1 MPSLS
6 SKKTY
11 TYKHRG
17 KAFPTLGASLWLHD
31 RALELAGGL
40 PGIKDEGA
48 LLSALEAPIRSAG
61 GQDAYFTFFDK
72 VAALG
77 FLIARNHPFTDAN
90 KRTSLLLMKQTLE
103 WNGYYPTWSDET
115 QVMVISL
122 LGAGHLEMKGLRHA
136 LLLACELDV
145 AETTL

>member
-1 MPSLS
+1 MPLPS
-6 SKKTY
+6 SKNVY

-17 KAFPTLGASLWLHD
+17 WTFPTLGFTLNVHD

-48 LLSALEAPIRSAG
+48 LLSALEAPVRSVG
-61 GQDAYFTFFDK
+61 GEDAYFTLFEK

-77 FLIARNHPFTDAN
+77 YLVACNHPFSDAN
-90 KRTSLLLMKQTLE
+90 KRTSLLLMSQTLK
-103 WNGYYPTWSDET
+103 WNAHYPKWSAET
-115 QVMVISL
+115 RIMVMSL

-136 LLLACELDV
+136 LLLACELD
-145 AETTL
+145 AADPTF

>member
-1 MPSLS
+1 
-6 SKKTY
+6 
-11 TYKHRG
+11 
-17 KAFPTLGASLWLHD
+17 
-31 RALELAGGL
+31 L

-61 GQDAYFTFFDK
+61 SEDAYFTFFDK

-77 FLIARNHPFTDAN
+77 LLIARNHPFTDAN
-90 KRTSLLLMKQTLE
+90 KRTSLLLMSQTLE

-122 LGAGHLEMKGLRHA
+122 FGAGHLEMKGLRHA
-136 LLLACELDV
+136 LLLACELDA
-145 AETTL
+145 AELTL

>member
-1 MPSLS
+1 MPSPS
-6 SKKTY
+6 SKKPY
-11 TYKHRG
+11 THKHRG
-17 KAFPTLGASLWLHD
+17 KVYPTLGASLWLHD

-61 GQDAYFTFFDK
+61 GQDAYFTFFEK
-72 VAALG
+72 VTALG
-77 FLIARNHPFTDAN
+77 FLIARNHPFSDAN

-115 QVMVISL
+115 QVMVVSL
-122 LGAGHLEMKGLRHA
+122 LGAGHLEMTGLRHA
-136 LLLACELDV
+136 LLLACELD
-145 AETTL
+145 AADTML

>member
-17 KAFPTLGASLWLHD
+17 KAFPTLGASIWLHD
-31 RALELAGGL
+31 RALELAGEL
-40 PGIKDEGA
+40 SGIKDEGA

-61 GQDAYFTFFDK
+61 GEDTYFTFFDK

-77 FLIARNHPFTDAN
+77 FLIARNHPFTARVEWLLSHLVRRDTSDGHKFARCWLPRDERLAS
-90 KRTSLLLMKQTLE
+90 RTST
-103 WNGYYPTWSDET
+103 
-115 QVMVISL
+115 SL
-122 LGAGHLEMKGLRHA
+122 
-136 LLLACELDV
+136 
-145 AETTL
+145 